1 MVSREVLQS
10 RLNALEDYL
19 TKLRAFRKFKK
30 QEFLKNAALHDLAER
45 YLHLMAECLIDLGN
59 HLIADQNLGS
69 PGSFREI
76 FQILQEH
83 DYLSEDLSATL
94 QKWTGYRNILVHDYL
109 KIDHEIAYNIIKE
122 DFKEIEEFKS
132 IAQSLI

>member
-1 MVSREVLQS
+1 
-10 RLNALEDYL
+10 
-19 TKLRAFRKFKK
+19 
-30 QEFLKNAALHDLAER
+30 
-45 YLHLMAECLIDLGN
+45 MAECLIDLGN

-122 DFKEIEEFKS
+122 DFKEIEAFKS